1 MMTDKKLPCDVVQD
15 LLPLYVDGV
24 CSADSR
30 QLVDAHLAE
39 CDDCRRVLADLQESE
54 TEVAFHADAKAVIRA
69 HNKHQ
74 SKTALALGV
83 LISVFLTGV
92 MGVMLYVTL
101 KGWSDWQTTITV
113 GASLLFL
120 AGLTAVP
127 LLASSKRLTKAIVF
141 STLALVLVILCEEAF
156 FGEESGLETLQII
169 TATIFAISLFTFPVV
184 VRQAHLPE
192 PLCHHKLVI
201 TMLWDSI
208 WFVLM
213 MLFLAIDFP
222 QDMEF
227 MMEGPLLLVGA
238 ATLSLVAV
246 AWLIALAVRYLR
258 VHWLAKCGIAVVLLA
273 LWTAF
278 GMHFGW
284 AMFDGVDSPLLV
296 GGIGSAIGA
305 IFVAIGAILGK
316 KGQK

>member
-69 HNKHQ
+69 HNKRQ
-74 SKTALALGV
+74 SKTALALGL
-83 LISVFLTGV
+83 LISVFLTGL

-101 KGWSDWQTTITV
+101 KGWSDWQTTATV

-120 AGLTAVP
+120 VGLTAVP

-141 STLALVLVILCEEAF
+141 STMALILVILCEEAF

-169 TATIFAISLFTFPVV
+169 TATIFAISLFAFPVV

-192 PLCHHKLVI
+192 PLCHHKLVM
-201 TMLWDSI
+201 TMLWDSL

-213 MLFLAIDFP
+213 MLLLAADAPSEMGFV
-222 QDMEF
+222 M
-227 MMEGPLLLVGA
+227 V

-246 AWLIALAVRYLR
+246 AWLVALAVRYLR
-258 VHWLAKCGIAVVLLA
+258 VHWLAKCGIAVALLA
-273 LWTAF
+273 LWTAL
-278 GMHFGW
+278 GMHYGW
-284 AMFDGVDSPLLV
+284 AMFDGIDSPLLV
-296 GGIGSAIGA
+296 GGIGSACGLVL
-305 IFVAIGAILGK
+305 VAIGAIIGK
-316 KGQK
+316 KGQQ

>member
-1 MMTDKKLPCDVVQD
+1 MTDKKLPCDVVQD

-30 QLVDAHLAE
+30 QLVEAHLAE

-169 TATIFAISLFTFPVV
+169 TATIFAISLFAFPVV

-213 MLFLAIDFP
+213 MLFLAIDVP
-222 QDMEF
+222 QEMGF
-227 MMEGPLLLVGA
+227 VTV

-246 AWLIALAVRYLR
+246 AWLIALAARYLR
-258 VHWLAKCGIAVVLLA
+258 VHWLAKGGIAVVLLA
-273 LWTAF
+273 LWTAL

>member
-1 MMTDKKLPCDVVQD
+1 MTDKKLSCDVVQD

-30 QLVDAHLAE
+30 RLVDTHLAD
-39 CDDCRRVLADLQESE
+39 CDACRRVLADLQESE
-54 TEVAFHADAKAVIRA
+54 AEADFHADAKAVIGA
-69 HNKHQ
+69 HNKRQ
-74 SKTALALGV
+74 SKNAFALGV
-83 LISVFLTGV
+83 LIAVFLTGV

-101 KGWSDWQTTITV
+101 KGWSDWQTTVTV

-141 STLALVLVILCEEAF
+141 STLALIMVILCEELF
-156 FGEESGLETLQII
+156 FGEESGLEILQII
-169 TATIFAISLFTFPVV
+169 TATIFAISLFAFPVV
-184 VRQAHLPE
+184 VRQAHLSE

-201 TMLWDSI
+201 TMLWDSL

-213 MLFLAIDFP
+213 MLFLAVDFP

-227 MMEGPLLLVGA
+227 MMAGPLPLVGA

-246 AWLIALAVRYLR
+246 AWLIALAVRYLKI
-258 VHWLAKCGIAVVLLA
+258 HWLSKCGIAVVLLA
-273 LWTAF
+273 LWTAL
-278 GMHFGW
+278 GMRFGW
-284 AMFDGVDSPLLV
+284 AMIDGLDSPLLV
-296 GGIGSAIGA
+296 GGIGSAIGVVLA
-305 IFVAIGAILGK
+305 LIGGMSGK
-316 KGQK
+316 RGA

>member
-1 MMTDKKLPCDVVQD
+1 MTDKKLPCDVVQD

-24 CSADSR
+24 CSVDSR
-30 QLVDAHLAE
+30 QLVEAHLTDCA
-39 CDDCRRVLADLQESE
+39 DCRAMLADLQESE
-54 TEVAFHADAKAVIRA
+54 AEAAFHADAKAVIGA
-69 HNKHQ
+69 HNKRQ
-74 SKTALALGV
+74 SKTALALGL
-83 LISVFLTGV
+83 LISVFLTGL

-101 KGWSDWQTTITV
+101 KGWSDWQTTATV

-169 TATIFAISLFTFPVV
+169 TATIFAISLFAFPVV

-213 MLFLAIDFP
+213 MLFLAIDVP
-222 QDMEF
+222 QEMGF
-227 MMEGPLLLVGA
+227 VMV

-246 AWLIALAVRYLR
+246 AWLIALAARYLR

-273 LWTAF
+273 LWTAL

>member
-141 STLALVLVILCEEAF
+141 SILALVLVILCEEAF

-169 TATIFAISLFTFPVV
+169 TATIFAISLFAFPVV
-184 VRQAHLPE
+184 VCQAHLPE

-213 MLFLAIDFP
+213 MLFLAIDVP
-222 QDMEF
+222 QEMGF
-227 MMEGPLLLVGA
+227 VMV

-246 AWLIALAVRYLR
+246 AWLIALAARYLR

-284 AMFDGVDSPLLV
+284 AMFDGVDSPLLG

-305 IFVAIGAILGK
+305 IFVAIGVIIGK
-316 KGQK
+316 KGQQ

>member
-39 CDDCRRVLADLQESE
+39 CDDCRKVLADLQESE

-169 TATIFAISLFTFPVV
+169 TATIFAISLFAFPVV

-213 MLFLAIDFP
+213 MLFLAIDVP
-222 QDMEF
+222 QEMGF
-227 MMEGPLLLVGA
+227 VMV

-246 AWLIALAVRYLR
+246 AWLIALAARYLR
-258 VHWLAKCGIAVVLLA
+258 VHWLAKGGIAVVLLA

>member
-1 MMTDKKLPCDVVQD
+1 MTDKKLPCDVVQD

-156 FGEESGLETLQII
+156 FGEESGVETLQII

-213 MLFLAIDFP
+213 MLFLAIDVP
-222 QDMEF
+222 QEMGF
-227 MMEGPLLLVGA
+227 VMV

-246 AWLIALAVRYLR
+246 AWLIALAARYLR
-258 VHWLAKCGIAVVLLA
+258 VHWLAKGGIAVVLLA
-273 LWTAF
+273 LWTAL

>member
-1 MMTDKKLPCDVVQD
+1 MTDKKLPCDVVQD

-54 TEVAFHADAKAVIRA
+54 TEAAFHADAKAVIRA

-169 TATIFAISLFTFPVV
+169 TATIFAISLFAFPVV

-213 MLFLAIDFP
+213 MLFLAIDVP
-222 QDMEF
+222 QEMGF
-227 MMEGPLLLVGA
+227 VMV

-246 AWLIALAVRYLR
+246 AWLIALAARYLR
-258 VHWLAKCGIAVVLLA
+258 VHWLAKGGIAVVLLA

-316 KGQK
+316 KGRK

>member
-39 CDDCRRVLADLQESE
+39 CDDCRRVLANLQESE

-169 TATIFAISLFTFPVV
+169 TATIFAISLFAFPVV

-213 MLFLAIDFP
+213 MLFLAIDVP
-222 QDMEF
+222 QEMGF
-227 MMEGPLLLVGA
+227 VTV

-246 AWLIALAVRYLR
+246 AWLIALAARYLR
-258 VHWLAKCGIAVVLLA
+258 VHWLAKGGIAVVLLA

-316 KGQK
+316 KGRK

>member
-1 MMTDKKLPCDVVQD
+1 MTDKKLPCDVVQD

-39 CDDCRRVLADLQESE
+39 CDDCRKVLADLQESE

-156 FGEESGLETLQII
+156 FGEESGVETLQII

-213 MLFLAIDFP
+213 MLFLAIDVP
-222 QDMEF
+222 QEMGF
-227 MMEGPLLLVGA
+227 VMV

-246 AWLIALAVRYLR
+246 AWLIALAARYLR

-273 LWTAF
+273 LWTAL

>member
-169 TATIFAISLFTFPVV
+169 TATIFAISLFAFPVV

-213 MLFLAIDFP
+213 MLFLAIDVP
-222 QDMEF
+222 QEMGF
-227 MMEGPLLLVGA
+227 VTV

-246 AWLIALAVRYLR
+246 AWLIALAARYLR
-258 VHWLAKCGIAVVLLA
+258 VHWLAKGGIAVVLLA
-273 LWTAF
+273 LWTAL

-305 IFVAIGAILGK
+305 MFVAIGAILGK
-316 KGQK
+316 KGQL

>member
-169 TATIFAISLFTFPVV
+169 TATIFAISLFAFPVV

-213 MLFLAIDFP
+213 MLFLAIDVP
-222 QDMEF
+222 QEMGF
-227 MMEGPLLLVGA
+227 VMV

-246 AWLIALAVRYLR
+246 AWLIALAARYLR

-284 AMFDGVDSPLLV
+284 AMFDGVDSPLLG

-305 IFVAIGAILGK
+305 IFVAIGVIIGK
-316 KGQK
+316 KGQQ

>member
-1 MMTDKKLPCDVVQD
+1 MTDKKLPCDVVQD

-169 TATIFAISLFTFPVV
+169 TATIFAISLFAFPVV

-213 MLFLAIDFP
+213 MLFLAIDVP
-222 QDMEF
+222 QEMGF
-227 MMEGPLLLVGA
+227 VMV

-246 AWLIALAVRYLR
+246 AWLIALVARYLR
-258 VHWLAKCGIAVVLLA
+258 VHWLAKGGIAVVLLA

-316 KGQK
+316 KGQL

>member
-92 MGVMLYVTL
+92 MGVMLYVTM

-169 TATIFAISLFTFPVV
+169 TATIFAISLFAFPVV

-213 MLFLAIDFP
+213 MLFLAIDVP
-222 QDMEF
+222 QEMGF
-227 MMEGPLLLVGA
+227 VMV

-246 AWLIALAVRYLR
+246 AWLIALAARYLR
-258 VHWLAKCGIAVVLLA
+258 VHWLAKGGIAVVLLA

>member
-39 CDDCRRVLADLQESE
+39 CDDCRKVLADLQESE

-169 TATIFAISLFTFPVV
+169 TATIFAISLFAFPVV

-213 MLFLAIDFP
+213 MLFLAIDVP
-222 QDMEF
+222 QEMGF
-227 MMEGPLLLVGA
+227 VMV

-246 AWLIALAVRYLR
+246 AWLIALAARYLR

-273 LWTAF
+273 LWTAL

>member
-1 MMTDKKLPCDVVQD
+1 MTDKKLPCDVVQD

-213 MLFLAIDFP
+213 MLFLAIDVP
-222 QDMEF
+222 QEMGF
-227 MMEGPLLLVGA
+227 VMV

-246 AWLIALAVRYLR
+246 AWLIALAARYLR
-258 VHWLAKCGIAVVLLA
+258 VHWLAKGGIAVVLLA
-273 LWTAF
+273 LWTAL

>member
-39 CDDCRRVLADLQESE
+39 CDDCRKVLADLQESE

-169 TATIFAISLFTFPVV
+169 TATIFAISLFAFPVV

-213 MLFLAIDFP
+213 MLFLAIDVP
-222 QDMEF
+222 QEMGF
-227 MMEGPLLLVGA
+227 VMV

-246 AWLIALAVRYLR
+246 AWLIALAARYLR
-258 VHWLAKCGIAVVLLA
+258 VHWLAKGGIAVVLLA
-273 LWTAF
+273 LWTAL

>member
-169 TATIFAISLFTFPVV
+169 TATIFAISLFAFPVV

-213 MLFLAIDFP
+213 MLFLAIDVP
-222 QDMEF
+222 QEMGF
-227 MMEGPLLLVGA
+227 VMV

-246 AWLIALAVRYLR
+246 AWLIALAARYLR

-273 LWTAF
+273 LWTAL

>member
-30 QLVDAHLAE
+30 QLVEAHLAE

-54 TEVAFHADAKAVIRA
+54 TEAAFHADAKAVIRA

-92 MGVMLYVTL
+92 MWVMLYVTL

-213 MLFLAIDFP
+213 MLFLAIDVP
-222 QDMEF
+222 QEMGF
-227 MMEGPLLLVGA
+227 VTV

-246 AWLIALAVRYLR
+246 AWLIALAARYLR
-258 VHWLAKCGIAVVLLA
+258 VHWLAKGGIAVVLLA
-273 LWTAF
+273 LWTAL

>member
-1 MMTDKKLPCDVVQD
+1 MTDKKLPCDVVQD

-169 TATIFAISLFTFPVV
+169 TATIFAISLFAFPVV

-213 MLFLAIDFP
+213 MLFLAIDVP
-222 QDMEF
+222 QEMGF
-227 MMEGPLLLVGA
+227 VMV

-246 AWLIALAVRYLR
+246 AWLIALAARYLR

-273 LWTAF
+273 LWTAL

>member
-1 MMTDKKLPCDVVQD
+1 MTDKKLPCDVVQD

-169 TATIFAISLFTFPVV
+169 TATIFAISLFAFPVV

-213 MLFLAIDFP
+213 MLFLAIDVP
-222 QDMEF
+222 QEMGF
-227 MMEGPLLLVGA
+227 VTV

-246 AWLIALAVRYLR
+246 AWLIALAARYLR
-258 VHWLAKCGIAVVLLA
+258 VHWLAKGGIAVVLLA
-273 LWTAF
+273 LWTAL

>member
-169 TATIFAISLFTFPVV
+169 TATIFAISLFAFPVA

-213 MLFLAIDFP
+213 MLFLAIDVP
-222 QDMEF
+222 QEMGF
-227 MMEGPLLLVGA
+227 VMV

-246 AWLIALAVRYLR
+246 AWLIALAARYLR

-273 LWTAF
+273 LWTAL

>member
-1 MMTDKKLPCDVVQD
+1 MTDKKLPCDVVQD

-156 FGEESGLETLQII
+156 FGEESGVETLQII

-213 MLFLAIDFP
+213 MLFLAIDVP
-222 QDMEF
+222 QEMGF
-227 MMEGPLLLVGA
+227 VMV

-246 AWLIALAVRYLR
+246 AWLIALAARYLR

-273 LWTAF
+273 LWTAL

>member
-54 TEVAFHADAKAVIRA
+54 TEAAFHADAKAVIRA

-92 MGVMLYVTL
+92 MWVMLYVTL

-169 TATIFAISLFTFPVV
+169 TATIFAISLFAFTVV
-184 VRQAHLPE
+184 VRQAHLSE

-213 MLFLAIDFP
+213 MLFLAIDVP
-222 QDMEF
+222 QEMGF
-227 MMEGPLLLVGA
+227 VMV

-246 AWLIALAVRYLR
+246 AWLIALAARYLR

-305 IFVAIGAILGK
+305 IFVAIGVIIGK
-316 KGQK
+316 KGQQ

>member
-30 QLVDAHLAE
+30 QLVEAHLAE

-54 TEVAFHADAKAVIRA
+54 TEAAFHADAKAVIRA

-92 MGVMLYVTL
+92 MWVMLYVTL

-169 TATIFAISLFTFPVV
+169 TATIFAISLFAFPVV
-184 VRQAHLPE
+184 VRQAHLSE

-213 MLFLAIDFP
+213 MLFLAIDVP
-222 QDMEF
+222 QEMGF
-227 MMEGPLLLVGA
+227 VMV

-246 AWLIALAVRYLR
+246 AWLIALAARYLR

-273 LWTAF
+273 LWTAL

-284 AMFDGVDSPLLV
+284 AMFDGVDSPILV

>member
-213 MLFLAIDFP
+213 MLFLAIDVP
-222 QDMEF
+222 QEMGF
-227 MMEGPLLLVGA
+227 VMV

-246 AWLIALAVRYLR
+246 AWLIALAARYLR

-273 LWTAF
+273 LWTAL

>member
-1 MMTDKKLPCDVVQD
+1 MTDKKLSCDVVQD
-15 LLPLYVDGV
+15 LLPLYIDGV

-54 TEVAFHADAKAVIRA
+54 TEAQFQAEAKAVIRA

-141 STLALVLVILCEEAF
+141 STLALIMIILCEEAF

-169 TATIFAISLFTFPVV
+169 TATIFAISLFAFPVV

-213 MLFLAIDFP
+213 MLFLAIDVPREMGFV
-222 QDMEF
+222 
-227 MMEGPLLLVGA
+227 MM

-246 AWLIALAVRYLR
+246 AWLVALAARYLR

-273 LWTAF
+273 LWTAL
-278 GMHFGW
+278 GMHLGW
-284 AMFDGVDSPLLV
+284 AMFEGVDSSLLV
-296 GGIGSAIGA
+296 GGIGSAIGV
-305 IFVAIGAILGK
+305 ILVAIGAILGK
-316 KGQK
+316 KGQV

>member
-169 TATIFAISLFTFPVV
+169 TATIFAISLFAFPVV

-213 MLFLAIDFP
+213 MLFLAIDVP
-222 QDMEF
+222 QEMGF
-227 MMEGPLLLVGA
+227 VMV

-246 AWLIALAVRYLR
+246 AWLIALAARYLR
-258 VHWLAKCGIAVVLLA
+258 VHWLAKGGIAVVLLA
-273 LWTAF
+273 LWTAL

>member
-39 CDDCRRVLADLQESE
+39 CDDCRRVLANLQESE

-169 TATIFAISLFTFPVV
+169 TATIFAISLFAFPVV

-213 MLFLAIDFP
+213 MLFLAIDVP
-222 QDMEF
+222 QEMGF
-227 MMEGPLLLVGA
+227 VMV

-246 AWLIALAVRYLR
+246 AWLIALAARYLR
-258 VHWLAKCGIAVVLLA
+258 VHWLAKGGIAVVLLA

-316 KGQK
+316 KGRK

>member
-30 QLVDAHLAE
+30 QLVEAHLAE

-54 TEVAFHADAKAVIRA
+54 TEAAFHADAKAVIRA

-169 TATIFAISLFTFPVV
+169 TATIFAISLFAFPVV

-213 MLFLAIDFP
+213 MLFLAIDVP
-222 QDMEF
+222 QEMGF
-227 MMEGPLLLVGA
+227 VTV

-246 AWLIALAVRYLR
+246 AWLIALAARYLR
-258 VHWLAKCGIAVVLLA
+258 VHWLAKGGIAVVLLA

>member
-169 TATIFAISLFTFPVV
+169 TATIFAISLFAFPVV

-213 MLFLAIDFP
+213 MLFLAIDVP
-222 QDMEF
+222 QEMGF
-227 MMEGPLLLVGA
+227 VMV

-246 AWLIALAVRYLR
+246 AWLIALAARYLR
-258 VHWLAKCGIAVVLLA
+258 VHWLAKGGIAVVLLA
-273 LWTAF
+273 LWTAL

-316 KGQK
+316 KGQL

>member
-1 MMTDKKLPCDVVQD
+1 MTDKKLPCDVVQD

-169 TATIFAISLFTFPVV
+169 TATIFAISLFAFPVV

-213 MLFLAIDFP
+213 MLFLAIDVP
-222 QDMEF
+222 QEMGF
-227 MMEGPLLLVGA
+227 VTV

-246 AWLIALAVRYLR
+246 AWLIALAARYLR
-258 VHWLAKCGIAVVLLA
+258 VHWLAKGGIAVVLLA

>member
-1 MMTDKKLPCDVVQD
+1 MTDKKLPCDVVQD

-30 QLVDAHLAE
+30 QLVEAHLAE

-54 TEVAFHADAKAVIRA
+54 TEAAFHADAKAVIRA

-92 MGVMLYVTL
+92 MWVMLYVTL

-213 MLFLAIDFP
+213 MLFLAIDVP
-222 QDMEF
+222 QEMGF
-227 MMEGPLLLVGA
+227 VTV

-246 AWLIALAVRYLR
+246 AWLIALAARYLR
-258 VHWLAKCGIAVVLLA
+258 VHWLAKGGIAVVLLA
-273 LWTAF
+273 LWTAL

>member
-39 CDDCRRVLADLQESE
+39 CDDCRKVLADLQESE

-213 MLFLAIDFP
+213 MLFLAIDVP
-222 QDMEF
+222 QEMGF
-227 MMEGPLLLVGA
+227 VMV

-246 AWLIALAVRYLR
+246 AWLIALAARYLR

-273 LWTAF
+273 LWTAL

>member
-156 FGEESGLETLQII
+156 FGEESGVETLQII

-213 MLFLAIDFP
+213 MLFLAIDVP
-222 QDMEF
+222 QEMGF
-227 MMEGPLLLVGA
+227 VMV

-246 AWLIALAVRYLR
+246 AWLIALAARYLR

-273 LWTAF
+273 LWTAL

>member
-169 TATIFAISLFTFPVV
+169 TATIFAISLFAFPVV

-213 MLFLAIDFP
+213 MLFLAIDVP
-222 QDMEF
+222 QEMGF
-227 MMEGPLLLVGA
+227 VTV

-246 AWLIALAVRYLR
+246 AWLIALAARYLR
-258 VHWLAKCGIAVVLLA
+258 VHWLAKGGIAVVLLA

>member
-1 MMTDKKLPCDVVQD
+1 MTDKKLPCDVVQD

-39 CDDCRRVLADLQESE
+39 CDDCRKVLADLQESE

-169 TATIFAISLFTFPVV
+169 TATIFAISLFAFPVV

-213 MLFLAIDFP
+213 MLFLAIDVP
-222 QDMEF
+222 QEMGF
-227 MMEGPLLLVGA
+227 VMV

-246 AWLIALAVRYLR
+246 AWLIALAARYLR

-316 KGQK
+316 KGRK

>member
-39 CDDCRRVLADLQESE
+39 CDDCRKVLADLQESE

-169 TATIFAISLFTFPVV
+169 TATIFAISLFAFPVV

-213 MLFLAIDFP
+213 MLFLAIDVP
-222 QDMEF
+222 QEMGF
-227 MMEGPLLLVGA
+227 VTV

-246 AWLIALAVRYLR
+246 AWLIALAARYLR
-258 VHWLAKCGIAVVLLA
+258 VHWLAKGGIAVVLLA
-273 LWTAF
+273 LWTAL